1 MTSIDRIITTSRQ
14 LAFDLD
20 FSHAKAWKARDP
32 GRVLIGFTPI
42 HFPREIVHAANGLA
56 VGILGTGDR
65 KPIIKGD
72 AYYQSY
78 ICHMPRGIVELA
90 LDGNLDGFDGFVF
103 PSICDV
109 MRNLSGMF
117 QLMGKGR
124 FAKYMDFPQNFR
136 TEIGGAFYKAEMEDV
151 LHRIKAING
160 VEVSADMLDRS
171 IALYDRNRAMLAAIY
186 DIRQEFPWRLA
197 YEDLYCIMRAG
208 LVIPVEEH
216 NAMLEDVLTAIGQE
230 RGLRED
236 RIKVVVAGAFC
247 EQPPLGLIKTIENA
261 GCYVVDDDFLIG
273 SRWIDGDVGTG
284 SGDPLGAIAQAY
296 LDRSVPSSV
305 VYDVGRPKE
314 KRLIELIRRRNADGA
329 VFAAPSF
336 CDPALLDQPLFFHQC
351 EKDGVRY
358 VQFQYNENTGQFKV
372 IKEQVGA
379 FADSIKLWEGET
391 AAA

>member
-1 MTSIDRIITTSRQ
+1 MTPLEEIISTCRQ
-14 LAFDLD
+14 LAFDLN
-20 FSHAKAWKARDP
+20 FSRAKAWKAQDP
-32 GRVLIGFTPI
+32 QRVLVGFTPI
-42 HFPREIVHAANGLA
+42 YFPREVVHAAKGLA
-56 VGILGTGDR
+56 VGILGAGDR

-136 TEIGGAFYKAEMEDV
+136 AEIGGAFYKAEMEDV
-151 LHRIKAING
+151 LRRIEAING
-160 VEVSADMLDRS
+160 VQVTADALDRS

-186 DIRQEFPWRLA
+186 DIRQDHPWRLA

-208 LVIPVEEH
+208 LVMPVEEH
-216 NAMLEDVLTAIGQE
+216 NAMLEQVLEAIGRE
-230 RGLRED
+230 RGVPED

-247 EQPPLGLIKTIENA
+247 EQPPLGLIKTIEAA
-261 GCYVVDDDFLIG
+261 GCYVVDDDFLLG
-273 SRWIDGDVGTG
+273 SRWIEGAVGG
-284 SGDPLGAIAQAY
+284 GNGDPLAAIADAY
-296 LDRSVPSSV
+296 LTRSVQSSV
-305 VYDVGRPKE
+305 VYDVGNPKE
-314 KRLIELIRRRNADGA
+314 KRLLDLARRRGADGL

-336 CDPALLDQPLFFHQC
+336 CDPALLDQPLYFHQC
-351 EKDGVRY
+351 EKEGVRY

-379 FADSIKLWEGET
+379 FADSIKLWEGEAAT
-391 AAA
+391 A

>member
-1 MTSIDRIITTSRQ
+1 MMTIERIISSCRE
-14 LAFDLD
+14 LAFDMD
-20 FSHAKAWKARDP
+20 FRHAKAWKAQDP
-32 GRVLIGFTPI
+32 KRVLVGFTPI
-42 HFPREIVHAANGLA
+42 YFPREVVHAANGLA
-56 VGILGTGDR
+56 VGILGAGDR

-136 TEIGGAFYKAEMEDV
+136 TEIGGTFYKAEMVDV
-151 LHRIKAING
+151 LRRIEAING
-160 VEVSADMLDRS
+160 VKVTAEMLDRS

-186 DIRQEFPWRLA
+186 DIRQEHPWRLA

-208 LVIPVEEH
+208 LLMPVEEH
-216 NAMLEDVLTAIGQE
+216 NAMLEDVLAAIAQE

-236 RIKVVVAGAFC
+236 RIKVVVTGAFC

-273 SRWIDGDVGTG
+273 SRWIDGAVGTG
-284 SGDPLGAIAQAY
+284 SSDPLGAIAQAY
-296 LDRSVPSSV
+296 LDRSVQSSV
-305 VYDVGRPKE
+305 VYDVGNPKE
-314 KRLIELIRRRNADGA
+314 KRLVELVRRRNADGV

-336 CDPALLDQPLFFHQC
+336 CDPALLDQPLYFHQC